1 MLNEA
6 KIFKVLKVIGLV
18 RYFPAK
24 IKKSVKNSKNDAK
37 MLIFWQFFEV
47 FSGLG
52 EKYCIKLK
60 YLTLLEFFASFDTH
74 NTYVALLI
82 VDILCFNHLFSKF

>member
-24 IKKSVKNSKNDAK
+24 IKKSVKNSKNDEK

-47 FSGLG
+47 FSDLG
-52 EKYCIKLK
+52 EK
-60 YLTLLEFFASFDTH
+60 
-74 NTYVALLI
+74 
-82 VDILCFNHLFSKF
+82 

>member
-1 MLNEA
+1 MGHMGSNEA
-6 KIFKVLKVIGLV
+6 KIFKVLKPIGLV

-24 IKKSVKNSKNDAK
+24 IKKSVKNSKNDEK

-52 EKYCIKLK
+52 EK
-60 YLTLLEFFASFDTH
+60 
-74 NTYVALLI
+74 
-82 VDILCFNHLFSKF
+82 

>member
-6 KIFKVLKVIGLV
+6 KIFKVLKVIGLA

-24 IKKSVKNSKNDAK
+24 IKKFVKNSKNDEK
-37 MLIFWQFFEV
+37 MLIFWQFLEV

-52 EKYCIKLK
+52 EK
-60 YLTLLEFFASFDTH
+60 
-74 NTYVALLI
+74 
-82 VDILCFNHLFSKF
+82 